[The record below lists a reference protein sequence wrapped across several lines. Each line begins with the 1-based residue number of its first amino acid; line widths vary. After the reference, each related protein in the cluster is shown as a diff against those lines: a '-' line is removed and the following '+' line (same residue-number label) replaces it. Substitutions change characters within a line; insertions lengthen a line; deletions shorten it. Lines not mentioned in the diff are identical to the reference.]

1 MSKGCGARKHLLVVE
16 SNAFILLLQGA
27 VVWVVVCVDS
37 GGGDD
42 TIGRNG
48 RQHGNQGRGWVLV
61 CV

>member
-42 TIGRNG
+42 VIGRNG
-48 RQHGNQGRGWVLV
+48 QQRGN
-61 CV
+61 